1 VQSVTGW
8 LLQPSQPAVRYLALR
23 DLVDGASG
31 GDLKEARAAVVSRG
45 WAADLLSKQKTS
57 GHWLDKEESLYLPK
71 YLSTNWMLLTLSD
84 LGVTRDEPRISRACS
99 LWMDTYSRDDGGFD
113 TPGSESSEHCLIGN
127 TARGLIK
134 FGYADEPRVRS
145 ALDLLVKTQ
154 KEDGGWHCFPSFR
167 GTIDA
172 WEGLSAFAAYPR
184 QKWTRGMKAAI
195 ERGCEFYLERR
206 MFRQGARY
214 EPWFR
219 FHFPY
224 HYYYDLLVGLD
235 FVTALGYADDSR
247 LRPAVSRLKK
257 KRREDGRWNLDATH
271 PDRDNGGKFPSWW
284 EGRKGRYHPFDLEKI
299 GNPSKIITLR
309 ALTVLKRLGEFEAT
323 TAAT

>member
-1 VQSVTGW
+1 MLSAIDW
-8 LLQPSQPAVRYLALR
+8 LLQPSQPAVRYLAMR
-23 DLVDGASG
+23 DLLGGTSK
-31 GDLKEARAAVVSRG
+31 GDLKEARAAITSRG
-45 WAADLLSKQKTS
+45 WAAEILSKQSPK
-57 GHWLDKEESLYLPK
+57 GYWLEKERELYLPK

-84 LGVTRDEPRISRACS
+84 LGVTRDDPRISRGCS

-113 TPGSESSEHCLIGN
+113 MPGAESSEHCLIGN

-134 FGYADEPRVRS
+134 FGYADEPRVRR

-154 KEDGGWHCFPSFR
+154 KEDGGWHCFPSSR

-184 QKWTRGMKAAI
+184 PKWTRGMKAAV
-195 ERGCEFYLERR
+195 ERGCEFYLDRR
-206 MFRQGARY
+206 MFRQGAKY
-214 EPWFR
+214 EPWLR

-235 FVTALGYADDSR
+235 FITTLGYTGDRR
-247 LRPAVSRLKK
+247 LRPAIQHLRK
-257 KRREDGRWNLDATH
+257 KRRGDGRWDLGAAH

-284 EGRKGRYHPFDLEKI
+284 EAQKGRYHPFALEEV
-299 GNPSKIITLR
+299 GSPSKMITLR
-309 ALTVLKRLGEFEAT
+309 ALTVLKRLGEFDART
-323 TAAT
+323 GR